1 MKDIDK
7 ILKAIK
13 KEFDEDYI
21 KSYVYN
27 NYSGYV
33 DEEEMEEAGYDDM
46 YEYYTEEGAG
56 GNGLEYDLIEE
67 MRIWAEEKFKIKDL
81 VGVEDFRYG
90 LDYYIKEF
98 FPYWYFVD
106 YRIKSGVDNLM
117 DSLDKL

>member
-1 MKDIDK
+1 MDIDK

-13 KEFDEDYI
+13 KEFNEDYI

-27 NYSGYV
+27 NSSGYV
-33 DEEEMEEAGYDDM
+33 DEEEMEVAGYDDM

>member
-1 MKDIDK
+1 MKNIDE

-13 KEFDEDYI
+13 KEFNKDYI

-81 VGVEDFRYG
+81 IEIEDFRYG

-106 YRIKSGVDNLM
+106 YRIKSDVDKLM
-117 DSLDKL
+117 DSMGEK